1 MTCKELRWYLED
13 HLRDAEVRCAR
24 SVAAEHAAKCP
35 DCSRFVAEQRELGRS
50 LREIR
55 ESAGPVPQSVEISV
69 LLNYRR
75 HMADQ
80 GARYR
85 AATRKFSPRFA
96 WGMAALAAALLVI
109 AGSQLL
115 RSRHSRTSMTVRAT
129 TTQTNATS
137 VTGAPKNPIS
147 GVRPSSL
154 PEQERRTKSKLAT
167 VKRAHP
173 LAPGRV
179 ASLPVRS
186 VRSLPEGFRSL
197 MYCDEL
203 SCPPDMEMIRVQLP
217 SSAMPR
223 HVSSFIQTSG
233 SVTADVL
240 VGPDGIARGIRFEE
254 IEF

>member
-1 MTCKELRWYLED
+1 MTCKELRCYFED

-24 SVAAEHAAKCP
+24 GAVAEHAAKCP
-35 DCSRFVAEQRELGRS
+35 DCNRFVAEQRELGRS

-55 ESAGPVPQSVEISV
+55 ESAGPVPQSVGNSV
-69 LLNYRR
+69 LVNYRR
-75 HMADQ
+75 HMAGQ

-85 AATRKFSPRFA
+85 IRHGKFSPRLA
-96 WGMAALAAALLVI
+96 WGMAALAAALLVT
-109 AGSQLL
+109 AGSLL
-115 RSRHSRTSMTVRAT
+115 RSRHSTTGTTVRAT
-129 TTQTNATS
+129 ATRTNAIS
-137 VTGAPKNPIS
+137 VTEAAKNPIS
-147 GVRPSSL
+147 GVRPSGL
-154 PEQERRTKSKLAT
+154 PEQQRPIKPKLAT
-167 VKRAHP
+167 VKRVHP
-173 LAPGRV
+173 LAPERV

-223 HVSSFIQTSG
+223 HVSSFIQTNG